1 MQKQRQQQLTRFRK
15 AALACYFTCLIC
27 TFVPLL
33 QSLSVIN
40 ALPGAFSFGKWLFLS
55 LHRLNLSGTAHGD
68 YEPETYTYRSHR
80 SLEDQDPEMRWSEGC
95 PSSSRPFDPDLKLD
109 VWRPEDP
116 NGQAILY
123 IHGGGWSL
131 LDKSNS
137 FHIRHMLE
145 SGYTVVS
152 PQYSLV
158 CHGYNGVDMLDD
170 LVAARRYLSTRAE
183 QWGVDDERVTVVGTS
198 SGGHLA
204 LLLAYTHPSNFTNV
218 YNLYGPGD
226 FAEWFEKGW
235 TAGGT
240 AGLEFTCHNV
250 EDWWSFVAPNCD
262 PDGVDS
268 VSPIS
273 LVTGDSPRT
282 VTLHGT
288 SDSLIPFYLSEAL
301 HARLDELGIENLLI
315 GLDGF
320 DHGLDLG
327 EASVGSQ
334 IFRWT
339 LAAMMNG
346 DGIFEDMNN

>member
-1 MQKQRQQQLTRFRK
+1 MRSKTRSWKRK
-15 AALACYFTCLIC
+15 F
-27 TFVPLL
+27 FVTTAVG
-33 QSLSVIN
+33 LS
-40 ALPGAFSFGKWLFLS
+40 
-55 LHRLNLSGTAHGD
+55 
-68 YEPETYTYRSHR
+68 Y
-80 SLEDQDPEMRWSEGC
+80 
-95 PSSSRPFDPDLKLD
+95 
-109 VWRPEDP
+109 
-116 NGQAILY
+116 
-123 IHGGGWSL
+123 
-131 LDKSNS
+131 
-137 FHIRHMLE
+137 
-145 SGYTVVS
+145 
-152 PQYSLV
+152 
-158 CHGYNGVDMLDD
+158 
-170 LVAARRYLSTRAE
+170 ARR
-183 QWGVDDERVTVVGTS
+183 
-198 SGGHLA
+198 
-204 LLLAYTHPSNFTNV
+204 
-218 YNLYGPGD
+218 
-226 FAEWFEKGW
+226 
-235 TAGGT
+235 
-240 AGLEFTCHNV
+240 
-250 EDWWSFVAPNCD
+250 SFVAPNCD

>member
-1 MQKQRQQQLTRFRK
+1 MKVAPPPDDPHGAEKASLSQNFIPRSLEIAVMTICLMLAGLQFLFVGFWSFAVVAVVRGVCVPFLCLVLLFVLGGNVRYVAMQKQRQQQLTRFRK
-15 AALACYFTCLIC
+15 AALACYFTCLVC

-40 ALPGAFSFGKWLFLS
+40 ALPGAFSFGRWLFLS

-80 SLEDQDPEMRWSEGC
+80 SLEDRDPEMRWSEGC

-158 CHGYNGVDMLDD
+158 CHGYNGEDMLDD

-218 YNLYGPGD
+218 YNLYGPGA

-240 AGLEFTCHNV
+240 AGLEFACHNV
-250 EDWWSFVAPNCD
+250 EDWW
-262 PDGVDS
+262 
-268 VSPIS
+268 
-273 LVTGDSPRT
+273 R
-282 VTLHGT
+282 
-288 SDSLIPFYLSEAL
+288 
-301 HARLDELGIENLLI
+301 
-315 GLDGF
+315 
-320 DHGLDLG
+320 
-327 EASVGSQ
+327 
-334 IFRWT
+334 
-339 LAAMMNG
+339 
-346 DGIFEDMNN
+346 